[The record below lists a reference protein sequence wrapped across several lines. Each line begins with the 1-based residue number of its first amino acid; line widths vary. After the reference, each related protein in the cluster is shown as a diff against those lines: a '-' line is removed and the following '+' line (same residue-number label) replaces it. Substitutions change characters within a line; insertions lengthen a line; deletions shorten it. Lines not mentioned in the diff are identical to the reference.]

1 MAEEYISLM
10 EAASLEGIG
19 YETIKKKVQ
28 RNPEKYLTRAEK
40 SKTGGRDSILIAV
53 SSLSKQARSAYKERV
68 KLQEAAEME
77 VLGLDQATPAEQE
90 RPWYVN
96 EDIDWFREHHKEEWY
111 KAMELGNVVREFL
124 QYSEKGKAEYAD
136 TFAQE
141 RIGKG
146 KRTLYRY
153 VKAYQEASAWA
164 YQLHKQDGADYDYLK
179 ILALCRKPKE
189 SGTFPSFTPEVKQAI
204 KNIWFNKEFATNQ
217 GTRELLYDKLQI
229 LAGLNGW
236 ERIPSYQSVVRYIS
250 YLMEDEGMKNAWYL
264 ASHGVREYKNKVMG
278 KALMDTT
285 VLRPMEVVMGDEHT
299 FDCWVAYTHPNGKVT
314 PIKPV
319 LVAWIDVRSRMIFGD
334 VICHHANSKILKKS
348 LLKMINTPECGVPEW
363 MLIDNG
369 KDYTAEIMTGVPRN
383 QRDIEGTSYID
394 LANGFYYKLGIEHIH
409 RALPYQPWTKGQIE
423 RFFGGVCSRFSKQFT
438 SYTGTLTGS
447 KTDAKIPKDIQKMCD
462 RGELLTMEEFY
473 ERWQTW
479 LVEKYEKRVHRGLK
493 EAGEEYI
500 TPLALFENEEHY
512 YKPAPPK
519 SAQIVFMCSEDNVR
533 IRNYGFKR
541 YGKVYDHPAL
551 RTHINET
558 LSIRYDDNDVS
569 TIFVLGK
576 DGKTLCEAECQELL
590 AFGTH
595 VSEEALIKHMK
606 KQNRQLREDRKRLEE
621 ANIPFE
627 EMFKEINDQYVGF
640 SSVAG
645 GIDLMIGKKPEKKD
659 NMVSMPLD
667 KDYRNGFRGKA
678 QEPEEVEENEY
689 INKKAEDALKSLRAL

>member
-1 MAEEYISLM
+1 
-10 EAASLEGIG
+10 
-19 YETIKKKVQ
+19 
-28 RNPEKYLTRAEK
+28 
-40 SKTGGRDSILIAV
+40 
-53 SSLSKQARSAYKERV
+53 
-68 KLQEAAEME
+68 
-77 VLGLDQATPAEQE
+77 AEQE

-96 EDIDWFREHHKEEWY
+96 ADIDWFMENRKTEWY
-111 KAMELGNVVREFL
+111 KAIEIGNVVREFL

-136 TFAQE
+136 SFAQE
-141 RIGKG
+141 RLGKN

-189 SGTFPSFTPEVKQAI
+189 TGTFPSFTPEVKQAI
-204 KNIWFNKEFATNQ
+204 KNIWFNKEFAMNQ
-217 GTRELLYDKLQI
+217 GTRELLYDKLQL
-229 LAGLNGW
+229 LARINHW
-236 ERIPSYQSVVRYIS
+236 EKIPSYQSVVRYIS

-285 VLRPMEVVMGDEHT
+285 VLKPMEIVMGDEHT

-319 LVAWIDVRSRMIFGD
+319 LVAWIDVRSRRIIGD
-334 VICHHANSKILKKS
+334 VICHHANSDILKES
-348 LLKMINTPECGVPEW
+348 LIKLINTPGCGVPEW
-363 MLIDNG
+363 LLIDNG
-369 KDYTAEIMTGVPRN
+369 KDYTAEMMTGVPRN
-383 QRDIEGTSYID
+383 QRDIDGTDYID
-394 LANGFYYKLGIEHIH
+394 LANGFYRKLGIEHIH

-447 KTDAKIPKDIQKMCD
+447 RTDAKIPKDIQKMCD

-473 ERWQTW
+473 EQWQTW

-493 EAGEEYI
+493 DAGEKYK
-500 TPLALFENEEHY
+500 TPLSLFENEEHY

-519 SAQIVFMCSEDNVR
+519 SAQIVLMYREDNVR

-551 RTHINET
+551 RTHINES
-558 LSIRYDDNDVS
+558 LSIRYDKHDIS
-569 TIFVLGK
+569 TIFVIGK
-576 DGKTLCEAECQELL
+576 DGRTICEAECQELL

-595 VSEEALIKHMK
+595 VSEEALVKHMK
-606 KQNRQLREDRKRLEE
+606 KQNRQLREDRRILEE
-621 ANIPFE
+621 NNVPFE
-627 EMFKEINDQYVGF
+627 EMNDQYIGF
-640 SSVAG
+640 SSVTG
-645 GIDLMIGKKPEKKD
+645 GIDLMIGKKPKKKD
-659 NMVSMPLD
+659 NLVSMPLD

-678 QEPEEVEENEY
+678 QEPEPVEENEY